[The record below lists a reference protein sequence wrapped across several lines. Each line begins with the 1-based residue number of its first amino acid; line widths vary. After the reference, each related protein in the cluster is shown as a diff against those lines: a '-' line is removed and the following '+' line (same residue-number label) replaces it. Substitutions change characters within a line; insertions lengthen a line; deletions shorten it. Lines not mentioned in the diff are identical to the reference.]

1 MSLILPVYTIGS
13 GDLLVEVFNA
23 VAAVFNNTA
32 GILAVTHLA
41 IMLGGFCAIFQFTKT
56 RDLQALMRWAGL
68 YVLITSLMLYPK
80 ATVEIVDRTDIKP
93 RAIDNVPL
101 SLAIFSSFTTRIGLG
116 MAELVETVFHM
127 PQDMSYNKTGM
138 LMGSKYVL
146 ASQDFQITDPVFSE
160 TLDEFMQQCVFYDLL
175 LNRYTVNDITHDKDP
190 WKFIKDHTS
199 VARAFPLNGQITICK
214 TGAAQLDTM
223 WQQELNNAAAVYGA
237 QIIGNSSTAARTLL
251 SRLSDGYSLLTSVSE
266 QGAAILQKN
275 MLANAMSQAVSHY
288 SANTN
293 APAALQ
299 AFEDTKTELQIRHT
313 LDLTGRQAGYWLQQ
327 IKNTLEAVLYGSFIF
342 VYFLSYFPFGLAII
356 RNYIFGLFYLQTLAP
371 MFAIVNFT
379 ATFYAENRS
388 MLFSSDEGLSIA
400 NIGGITQ
407 ANADAMALAG
417 YLSWLVAIGGGVMLF
432 RGLPAGLQSAA
443 QYFGGV
449 LQNATTHVA
458 AEAVSGNMSVGNT
471 SFSNQSQFNTN
482 ANHFDTNARHASGMV
497 TMQTSAGSTVSV
509 SPNGKEIMNTQGS
522 LSNLPVDIRVAESI
536 RSAASSQYQTS
547 YTAGLSKMQAAG
559 NHYSTALRQ
568 LDDFGRQSGHSENS
582 GTGFSE
588 TKSSGLSKS
597 AHEVSQLVDSFAKEH
612 HVSHERAA
620 QLLGQVYADAK
631 VDGGFAAKFILP
643 IKGEVGASAS
653 ASGSIRSS
661 FGSLYNEAERFSHD
675 KNFAETVDTAR
686 RDAREA
692 HYRVSDDA
700 GNRASQSIARSFDE
714 GDSFRKEASSS
725 FSEAQSYSTMAS
737 QTTEN
742 ASSINANYGQEFYHW
757 MRTQPPIHRYAGMP
771 NETLSSRDIDG
782 MSISDMQKYADRFS
796 QEKSA
801 QSISSFSQEQHL
813 NNGKSTVSHAYSQN
827 NHSIHGM
834 SDVTSKDHHYQEAVS
849 NVVNHHSTGNVTNS
863 MEHTVSKQMQDDEIL
878 HNSKMEADKS
888 SGSRIENR
896 ATEKVKGKIFGSLNN
911 PFSASKS
918 DIKKI
923 TDTTQD

>member
-23 VAAVFNNTA
+23 IAAVFNNTA

-41 IMLGGFCAIFQFTKT
+41 IMLGGFCAIFQFTKS

-80 ATVEIVDRTDIKP
+80 TTVEIVDRTDIVP
-93 RAIDNVPL
+93 RAVDNVPL
-101 SLAIFSSFTTRIGLG
+101 SLSIFASFTTRIGLG
-116 MAELVETVFHM
+116 LAEVVETVFHM

-138 LMGSKYVL
+138 LMGSRYVL
-146 ASQDFQITDPVFSE
+146 ASQDFQITDPVFSQ

-175 LNRYTVNDITHDKDP
+175 LDRYTVNDITHANNP
-190 WKFIKDHTS
+190 WQFIKDNTS

-214 TGAAQLDTM
+214 AGAAQLDVM
-223 WQQELNNAAAVYGA
+223 WKAQINNAAAIYGA
-237 QIIGNSSTAARTLL
+237 QILGNSKDAARILL
-251 SRLSDGYSLLTSVSE
+251 SHLSDGYSLLTNVSE
-266 QGAAILQKN
+266 QGSAILQKN
-275 MLANAMSQAVSHY
+275 LLANVMSQAVSHN

-342 VYFLSYFPFGLAII
+342 IYFLSYFPFGLAII

-371 MFAIVNFT
+371 MFAIVNFA

-388 MLFSSDEGLSIA
+388 QLFSGTEGLSMA
-400 NIGGITQ
+400 NIAGITQ

-417 YLSWLVAIGGGVMLF
+417 YLSWVIAIGGGVMLF

-443 QYFGGV
+443 QYMGGI

-458 AEAVSGNMSVGNT
+458 SEAVSGNMSVGNT
-471 SFSNQSQFNTN
+471 NFANQSQFNTN
-482 ANHFDTNARHASGMV
+482 ANHFDTNARQASGMLSL
-497 TMQTSAGSTVSV
+497 QTATGSTVSV
-509 SPNGKEIMNTQGS
+509 SPNGREIMNTQGS

-536 RSAASSQYQTS
+536 RSAASSQYQTN
-547 YTAGLSKMQAAG
+547 YTAGLNKMQASG
-559 NHYSTALRQ
+559 EHYSTALRQ
-568 LDDFGRQSGHSENS
+568 LDDFGKQSSHFENS

-588 TKSSGLSKS
+588 TKSSGLSHS

-620 QLLGQVYADAK
+620 QVLGQVYADVRA
-631 VDGGFAAKFILP
+631 GASFIV
-643 IKGEVGASAS
+643 KGEVGASVS
-653 ASGSIRSS
+653 ASGSARSS

-686 RDAREA
+686 RDASEA

-700 GNRASQSIARSFDE
+700 GNRVSQSIARSFDE

-725 FSEAQSYSTMAS
+725 FSQAQTYSTLAS

-742 ASSINANYGQEFYHW
+742 ASSINANYSQEFYQW
-757 MRTQPPIHRYAGMP
+757 MNTQPPIHRHGGV
-771 NETLSSRDIDG
+771 NETMSRSMIDN
-782 MSISDMQKYADRFS
+782 MSVSEMQGYADRFS
-796 QEKSA
+796 QEKAA
-801 QSISSFSQEQHL
+801 QSVNSFNQEHHL
-813 NNGKSTVSHAYSQN
+813 NDGKASVSHAYSHN
-827 NHSIHGM
+827 NHSIHGA
-834 SDVTSKDHHYQEAVS
+834 SSITSKDHSYQNTVS
-849 NVVNHHSTGNVTNS
+849 DAASHHNSGTVTNS
-863 MEHTVSKQMQDDEIL
+863 MQHTVNNQLQKDEL
-878 HNSKMEADKS
+878 LRTSKMDSDKS
-888 SGSRIENR
+888 SGTIIENR
-896 ATEKVKGKIFGSLNN
+896 AREKVKGQILGSINSPLGSLKLD
-911 PFSASKS
+911 SH
-918 DIKKI
+918 KI
-923 TDTTQD
+923 AETADE